1 MVDVLTIGV
10 SLGCVYALVAIGF
23 TLIYATTGVVNFAQ
37 GTFVMAAGMAT
48 SWLLTSQGWTLV
60 PALLVGIVVAVLAGV
75 VLAIAIVIPLWQ
87 RGASEFITIL
97 GTLMFLVLTENIA
110 LNLLGS
116 SPRSVPPLTEGVALR
131 IAGRTVP
138 GQTFWVIGSALVLGF
153 LLTMFLR
160 RRRIGMAMRASSID
174 QTTSRL
180 LGISPYRI
188 AVLAF
193 ALSALIGGIGGVL
206 IAPLQFTSYNIATAY
221 SVKGFL
227 AAIIGGLGDIRGAVL
242 GGVLVGLFEASV
254 SIYVSSYY
262 LNVFVM
268 GALVLVLLVRPRG
281 IFSEPSVA

>member
-1 MVDVLTIGV
+1 MVDVLTIGI

-37 GTFVMAAGMAT
+37 GTFVMAAGMTT

-60 PALLVGIVVAVLAGV
+60 PALLVGIVVAVLVGI

-116 SPRSVPPLTEGVALR
+116 SPRSVPPLTEGAALR

>member
-1 MVDVLTIGV
+1 MVDVLTIGI

-37 GTFVMAAGMAT
+37 GTFVMAAGMTT

-60 PALLVGIVVAVLAGV
+60 PALLVGIVVAVLVGI

-116 SPRSVPPLTEGVALR
+116 SPRSVPPLTEGAALR

-242 GGVLVGLFEASV
+242 GGVLVGVFEASV